1 MYQQTYF
8 VDKQTGTFADV
19 CSAYGLATILDGF
32 LRRVLGEHGSRTV
45 RILDRGTTFAIELAP
60 RCKKN
65 GLRTQV
71 FLHPSALLRQQRIV
85 EQ

>member
-45 RILDRGTTFAIELAP
+45 RILDRGTTFAIELTPALQEEWVEKLKFF
-60 RCKKN
+60 C
-65 GLRTQV
+65 T
-71 FLHPSALLRQQRIV
+71 HPLY
-85 EQ
+85 